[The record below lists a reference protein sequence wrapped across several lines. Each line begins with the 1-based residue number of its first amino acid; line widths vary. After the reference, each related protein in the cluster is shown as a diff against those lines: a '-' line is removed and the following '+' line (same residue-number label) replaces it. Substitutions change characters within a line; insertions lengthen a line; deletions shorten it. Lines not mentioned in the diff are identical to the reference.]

1 MTTALR
7 RTGIEI
13 LGGVPWG
20 AHLCVFYETK
30 QDLLD
35 TNVAYF
41 RAGLT
46 HREFCVWVISDP
58 IEEIDARAALA
69 QRMPDFERQLA
80 DGRIE
85 IVAGRDWYLQ
95 DGKVDPRRLIDG
107 WHHKLR
113 AALANGF
120 EGMRVSGNAFWLD
133 TDHWQHF
140 LDYEREL
147 ERAFAGQNIIALCT
161 YSLGASRGLDLLD
174 VAHAHDTTIV
184 RRRGTWKVVEAFS
197 AMVGPPVL
205 TDREREV
212 LTWVARGKAAW
223 EIGEMLQISK
233 RTVDEH
239 VRSVT
244 QKLGASNRTHA
255 AAMGIRERIIDP
267 GVQPK

>member
-7 RTGIEI
+7 RTGIEV

-20 AHLCVFYETK
+20 AHLCLFYETK

-46 HREFCVWVISDP
+46 NREFCLWVVSDP
-58 IEEIDARAALA
+58 IEEIDARSALA

-85 IVAGRDWYLQ
+85 IIDGPEWYLQ
-95 DGKVDPRRLIDG
+95 EEKLDPRRIIDG
-107 WHHKLR
+107 WRHKLR
-113 AALANGF
+113 TALANGF
-120 EGMRVSGNAFWLD
+120 DGMRVSGNAFWLD
-133 TDHWQHF
+133 TNRWQHF

-147 ERAFAGQNIIALCT
+147 EHAFSGQNIIALCT
-161 YSLGASRGLDLLD
+161 YSLSASRSLDLLD

-184 RRRGTWKVVEAFS
+184 RRRGAWKVVEAFS
-197 AMVGPPVL
+197 APAGLPVL

-212 LTWVARGKAAW
+212 LTWVARGKSAW
-223 EIGEMLQISK
+223 EIGEVLQISK

-239 VRSVT
+239 VRSAT

-255 AAMGIRERIIDP
+255 AAVGIRERIIDP
-267 GVQPK
+267 GVQTK